1 MKFYNTISNTRLNF
15 GRLSILFIMLTFFTL
30 LFYSHSE
37 AKPPITIT
45 LHIELGKLDSLG
57 NCHYID
63 KLRLCSMWIDVSWA
77 RTLSAAATYDGENI
91 TLNFLDEL
99 PIKDD
104 VFEIGDDFE
113 LSADLNAAFNSN
125 KTITLLKGNYPVRYE
140 GTPFGSVTIPVG
152 VLPQSLAMNCGIIQ
166 DGHFENVTA
175 TGTGSNIT
183 NTSNPWKPGANSPQW
198 GSTNDCDGRGGYA
211 QFWGN
216 QVVGESIIQTLGFGG
231 IMKGQRYNLSF
242 CAKLMPTQNS
252 LNPNHVRIRVI
263 AYNGTAPHR
272 ASLPTSNATLI
283 YETPTITSTTW
294 QTFNSCSWIADKNY
308 TNIEVLPVNNSTLND
323 GNYVSWGHVDNM
335 KLCQVDPCEGL
346 NFKIYPDQTIKDKC
360 CFKVDLNLQS
370 CFTNLK
376 GVRIKT
382 PAGVTIASAS
392 APTPWT
398 QSGLTANTVV
408 WNRPLNAF
416 GTYLGGTLCLNAPN
430 TSPFFVMIEWID
442 NNDSVFCRTER
453 KLQCPPPCLE
463 IESLKSITCIG
474 YDANGYPQYNF
485 CMNLINNSTPQTI
498 SMISASG
505 TFSPSSYLLS
515 SGASTICGVFTA
527 NSPTP
532 PTSINITSGTA
543 DGTCHDSIDVKIP
556 NDCPPKECLT
566 IEEARLSCLSTNQ
579 QGGSTYQFTYVITNL
594 SGVLPNTITISSN
607 GGPEF
612 VISNLPLNT
621 ATLLNG
627 VIQYATPINGLICL
641 TFTIRNSQNVVICS
655 ERVCIK
661 APVCEDCCTGFD
673 KGIKVNSVT
682 RTGVNSNGDNISMNI
697 TFAPNRPIK
706 TMNATIVSASRR
718 KVAPVVGAWERI
730 YGDIGGAVAIPMPTG
745 PGLRYYGGIAPSTS
759 FAVPTLKTRE
769 VEWGTNYAGTTGSF
783 NTTIGLLFPA
793 PLGGSWTNPTVDE
806 LDYYL
811 RISMTDVKCVTC
823 DTLIHITLKRKSSP
837 WIAVDASAGNVIKRK
852 IDGKKYEEI
861 QSNALEAGSAL
872 QLKMTSTEQGVL
884 TLKLP
889 VDKNTPA
896 EEKITIVGIGFYPE
910 EIIDIEEFSPI
921 SSNFK
926 KEANDEYLY
935 CSGKLTEG
943 ENASFDLI
951 FNNPPFDRWNNTVV
965 IKYMIGTT
973 QEAMTDFVNIVGSI
987 PVENSGGDKFEELS
1001 EASAKPRTY
1010 ALSFTNANK
1019 SNRAIASV
1027 DFRMPKGV
1035 KLLAY
1040 GSGLSD
1046 SLLLETRAIFN
1057 NEAVKTASYLVPV
1070 EDYNNPNSTTVKF
1083 KESLNPGESVK
1094 PIYITVIGGESAIDI
1109 GFTTRDEDGTVLS
1122 EGTVKPTVPLSI
1134 NTDDENGATS
1144 GASMILDVYPNPASN
1159 STTIN
1164 LGLLN
1169 SEIVGILVTD
1179 MQGKEVA
1186 TVLNE
1191 RLLNNGDNVFILNT
1205 DYLNSGTYTVT
1216 AKTHNGK
1223 IVSTKLQITK

>member
-1 MKFYNTISNTRLNF
+1 MKLYNKISNTRLKF
-15 GRLSILFIMLTFFTL
+15 SRISIQIVMLAFFML
-30 LFYSHSE
+30 LFFSNSE
-37 AKPPITIT
+37 AKPLISITI
-45 LHIELGKLDSLG
+45 HIDLGVRDSSG
-57 NCHYID
+57 ICQYQN
-63 KLRLCSMWIDVSWA
+63 KLRLCNIWIDVSWL
-77 RTLSAAATYDGENI
+77 RTLRADATYDGENI

-99 PIKDD
+99 PVKDEA
-104 VFEIGDDFE
+104 FEIADDFE
-113 LSADLNAAFNSN
+113 LSSDVNAAFNSN
-125 KTITLLKGNYPVRYE
+125 KPIILQKGNYPVRYE
-140 GTPFGSVTIPVG
+140 GTPYGSVTIPVG
-152 VLPQSLAMNCGIIQ
+152 VASLNSAINCGLIQ
-166 DGHFENVTA
+166 DGHFENVTVS
-175 TGTGSNIT
+175 GSNIT
-183 NTSNPWKPGANSPQW
+183 NTSTPWKPGVNTPQW

-242 CAKLMPTQNS
+242 CAKLMATQNS

-263 AYNGTAPHR
+263 AYNGTAPNR
-272 ASLPTSNATLI
+272 ATLPTANATLI

-323 GNYVSWGHVDNM
+323 GNFVSWGHVDNM
-335 KLCQVDPCEGL
+335 QLCQVDPCEGL
-346 NFKIYPDQTIKDKC
+346 NLKIYPDQTIQGKC

-392 APTPWT
+392 APTSWT

-408 WNRPLNAF
+408 WNKPLNAF
-416 GTYLGGTLCLNAPN
+416 GTYSGGTLCLNAPN
-430 TSPFFVMIEWID
+430 TSPFFVMIEWVD

-474 YDANGYPQYNF
+474 YDQNGYPQYNF
-485 CMNLINNSTPQTI
+485 CLNLVNNSTPQTI
-498 SMISASG
+498 SLISPSG
-505 TFSPSSYLLS
+505 TFSPSSYLLG

-527 NSPTP
+527 NSITP
-532 PTSINITSGTA
+532 PASINITSGTA
-543 DGTCHDSIDVKIP
+543 DGTCLDSVAVKIP
-556 NDCPPKECLT
+556 NDCPPKECMK
-566 IEEARLSCLSTNQ
+566 IEETRLECLATNQ
-579 QGGSTYQFTYVITNL
+579 QGGSTYQFSYVITNL
-594 SGVLPNTITISSN
+594 SGVLPNTVTVSSN

-612 VISNLPLNT
+612 IIPNVPLNT
-621 ATLLNG
+621 PTNLSG

-641 TFTIRNSQNVVICS
+641 TFTIRNANGAIICS
-655 ERVCIK
+655 ERVCIQ
-661 APVCEDCCTGFD
+661 APVCQDCCTGFD
-673 KGIKVNSVT
+673 KGVKINSVT
-682 RTGVNSNGDNISMNI
+682 RTGINSNGDNISMNI

-706 TMNATIVSASRR
+706 TMSATIVSASRR
-718 KVAPVVGAWERI
+718 KVAPVIGAWERI
-730 YGDIGGAVAIPMPTG
+730 YGDIGGASAIPMPTG

-793 PLGGSWTNPTVDE
+793 PLTGSWTNPTTDE

-811 RISMTDVKCVTC
+811 RISMTDVKCITC

-837 WIAVDASAGNVIKRK
+837 WIAVDAASGNVIKRK

-861 QSNALEAGSAL
+861 QSSLLEAGSAI
-872 QLKMTSTEQGVL
+872 QLKMNSKDKGVL

-889 VDKNTPA
+889 VDKDIPA
-896 EEKITIVGIGFYPE
+896 EEKITIVGIGFIPE
-910 EIIDIEEFSPI
+910 EIIDIEDFSPI

-926 KEANDEYLY
+926 KEVNDEYLY

-943 ENASFDLI
+943 ESASFNVGFI
-951 FNNPPFDRWNNTVV
+951 NPPFDKWNNTVV
-965 IKYMIGTT
+965 IKYMIGTE
-973 QEAMTDFVNIVGSI
+973 QETMTDFVNVVASI
-987 PVENSGGDKFEELS
+987 PVEQVGGDKFEELVD
-1001 EASAKPRTY
+1001 ASLQPRTY
-1010 ALSFTNANK
+1010 SLSFINSNK
-1019 SNRAIASV
+1019 SNRAIAYIEL
-1027 DFRMPKGV
+1027 RLPKNV

-1046 SLLLETRAIFN
+1046 SLLLETRSVFN
-1057 NEAVKTASYLVPV
+1057 NEDVKIASYLIPV
-1070 EDYNNPNSTTVKF
+1070 ENGNNPNTTIKF
-1083 KESLNPGESVK
+1083 KEVLNPGESVK
-1094 PIYITVIGGESAIDI
+1094 PIYITVIGGDSAIDI
-1109 GFTTRDEDGTVLS
+1109 GFTTKDEDGTVLS
-1122 EGTVKPTVPLSI
+1122 EGVVRPTVPMSI
-1134 NTDDENGATS
+1134 DTEDEIGATS
-1144 GASMILDVYPNPASN
+1144 GATMMLDVYPNPASN

-1169 SEIVGILVTD
+1169 SEVVGIIVTD

-1191 RLLNNGDNVFILNT
+1191 RQLNNGDNVFILNT
-1205 DYLNSGTYTVT
+1205 GYLNSGSYTVT
-1216 AKTHNGK
+1216 AKTKNGK
-1223 IVSTKLQITK
+1223 IVSTKLQIIK